1 MYTVFSAIKYI
12 LKSSNP
18 LDKQL
23 FEKIPKKI
31 LDQGKELDCLE
42 WILDYKEKYKDY
54 PIYELVE
61 KEFSDELALVK
72 YNPSIQPDY
81 ILEQFLKNRKKA
93 VIGNKWDEIYRLWDS
108 TGIPPNFNDFTIES
122 NEIISYGL
130 TKTVNNKNISLET
143 LKPSG
148 GVFLTGINS
157 FDEKVG
163 GLQAGEM
170 VCFAARPNVG
180 KSIFLMWLAGY
191 LWYNRK
197 NKVLFVTC
205 ELASQNIMQRF
216 VAINGDFNPN
226 LFRQYDDPT
235 KVGDSEKRVIDS
247 TIMSLNTDEDK
258 SFIVPDKLCSSMYEV
273 GSLIIENKPDIVVI
287 DAFYMLSSGVVGD
300 QISNVKSV
308 LDYLK
313 QLSIT
318 YQVPIVITSQF
329 NRNSKGNDFDLR
341 DLAFSDYISMI
352 TDYIFAIGETD
363 NLEQRVLNLIKTRA
377 GYKGLVIPFEL
388 NLENLRFNEI
398 EI

>member
-130 TKTVNNKNISLET
+130 TKTVNNKVSLR
-143 LKPSG
+143 G
-148 GVFLTGINS
+148 
-157 FDEKVG
+157 
-163 GLQAGEM
+163 
-170 VCFAARPNVG
+170 
-180 KSIFLMWLAGY
+180 
-191 LWYNRK
+191 
-197 NKVLFVTC
+197 
-205 ELASQNIMQRF
+205 
-216 VAINGDFNPN
+216 
-226 LFRQYDDPT
+226 
-235 KVGDSEKRVIDS
+235 
-247 TIMSLNTDEDK
+247 
-258 SFIVPDKLCSSMYEV
+258 
-273 GSLIIENKPDIVVI
+273 
-287 DAFYMLSSGVVGD
+287 
-300 QISNVKSV
+300 
-308 LDYLK
+308 
-313 QLSIT
+313 
-318 YQVPIVITSQF
+318 
-329 NRNSKGNDFDLR
+329 
-341 DLAFSDYISMI
+341 
-352 TDYIFAIGETD
+352 
-363 NLEQRVLNLIKTRA
+363 
-377 GYKGLVIPFEL
+377 
-388 NLENLRFNEI
+388 
-398 EI
+398 